1 MTNLIFLERRGC
13 MFQFLTLLKDAHLGQ
28 ISQPDDYDYELLYQ
42 ASTRHDVTALLYNQI
57 YRFSNFPDELKQQW
71 KRKAIQINALQ
82 TIRSDAFLRLYREF
96 LKQDLKVLVLKGIV
110 MRSLY
115 LQPDNRPS
123 NDEDLYV
130 EREHVQK
137 AKEILLEQGFQILQ
151 ESENVTVF
159 VNVSSGLTIEMHT
172 TLFSEDSKAYGSYQ
186 KFFKNA
192 FEEAQPHMIQGCQ
205 VYSLSHEQH
214 LLFLMMHFVKHFLHG
229 GVGFRQLLDII
240 IYAETYGKRIDW
252 NAIYVVLKQEHLL
265 KLVENL
271 FAIGHQYLG
280 FSFEH
285 IILPRDFAE
294 NKMDFEDLLADIWD
308 AGIFGK
314 SSQERLHSSTI
325 TLSAAEGHKSLC
337 STLFPPLKSMQQKYN
352 YLKRA
357 PILLPLAWSNR
368 ILHYVFDKKEGSAKG
383 AMEIGNQRVRLLQK
397 YGIIEEKK

>member
-1 MTNLIFLERRGC
+1 

-42 ASTRHDVTALLYNQI
+42 ASIRHDVTALLYNQI

-110 MRSLY
+110 VRSLY

-130 EREHVQK
+130 EREDVQK

-151 ESENVTVF
+151 DSENVTVF

-192 FEEAQPHMIQGCQ
+192 FEEAQSHMIQGCQ
-205 VYSLSHEQH
+205 VYSLSYEQH

-240 IYAETYGKRIDW
+240 VYAEAFGADIKWD
-252 NAIYVVLKQEHLL
+252 NIYKVLEKEHLL
-265 KLVENL
+265 DLIKNL

-280 FSFEH
+280 FSYDH
-285 IILPRDFAE
+285 VLLPETYNEKKLDFQ
-294 NKMDFEDLLADIWD
+294 DLLADIWD

-314 SSQERLHSSTI
+314 SSQERVHSSTI
-325 TLSAAEGHKSLC
+325 TLSAVEGEQSLR
-337 STLFPPLKSMQQKYN
+337 STLFPSIKLMQEKYS
-352 YLKRA
+352 YLEKM
-357 PILLPLAWSNR
+357 PILLPFAWVSRISHYLMNR
-368 ILHYVFDKKEGSAKG
+368 EEGSARATVEMGQK
-383 AMEIGNQRVRLLQK
+383 RVKLLQK
-397 YGIIEEKK
+397 YGVIENKEQKGA

>member
-1 MTNLIFLERRGC
+1 

-42 ASTRHDVTALLYNQI
+42 ASIRHDVTALLYNQI
-57 YRFSNFPDELKQQW
+57 YRFSNFPDELRQQW

-110 MRSLY
+110 VRSLY

-137 AKEILLEQGFQILQ
+137 AKEIMLEQGFQILQ

-192 FEEAQPHMIQGCQ
+192 FEEAQSHMIQGCQ

-240 IYAETYGKRIDW
+240 IYAETYGKRINW

-265 KLVENL
+265 MLVENL
-271 FAIGHQYLG
+271 FVIGHQYLG
-280 FSFEH
+280 FSFKH

-337 STLFPPLKSMQQKYN
+337 STLFPSLKSMQEKYN

-368 ILHYVFDKKEGSAKG
+368 ILHYVFDKKEGNAKG

>member
-1 MTNLIFLERRGC
+1 

-42 ASTRHDVTALLYNQI
+42 ASIQHDVTALLYNQI

-110 MRSLY
+110 VRSLY

-137 AKEILLEQGFQILQ
+137 AKDILLEQGFQILQ

-229 GVGFRQLLDII
+229 GVGFRQLLDIVV
-240 IYAETYGKRIDW
+240 YAEAFGADMKWD
-252 NAIYVVLKQEHLL
+252 NIYKVLEKEHLL
-265 KLVENL
+265 DLIKNL

-285 IILPRDFAE
+285 IVLPIDFAE
-294 NKMDFEDLLADIWD
+294 DQMDFEDLLADIWD
-308 AGIFGK
+308 AGVFGK

-325 TLSAAEGHKSLC
+325 TLSAAEGRKSFR
-337 STLFPPLKSMQQKYN
+337 STLFPSLKLMQQKYN
-352 YLKRA
+352 YLKGA
-357 PILLPLAWSNR
+357 PFLLPVAWGSR
-368 ILHYVFDKKEGSAKG
+368 IFHYFFDRKEGSAKG
-383 AMEIGNQRVRLLQK
+383 AIEIGNQRVRLLQK